1 MDAAI
6 DYGDEAWLNLTLSMV
21 MTQYGVKAGLRK
33 FGDKGTAAVLKEVR
47 QLHDMGVVSPVH
59 PTTEQKQMALM
70 YLMFLKEK
78 IVGSIKGRGC
88 ADGRPQRKTMSNI
101 EASSRTLETES
112 VMITCIRDGYEGRWT
127 I

>member
-21 MTQYGVKAGLRK
+21 MTQYGVNAGLRK

-59 PTTEQKQMALM
+59 PTTEQK
-70 YLMFLKEK
+70 
-78 IVGSIKGRGC
+78 
-88 ADGRPQRKTMSNI
+88 
-101 EASSRTLETES
+101 
-112 VMITCIRDGYEGRWT
+112 
-127 I
+127 